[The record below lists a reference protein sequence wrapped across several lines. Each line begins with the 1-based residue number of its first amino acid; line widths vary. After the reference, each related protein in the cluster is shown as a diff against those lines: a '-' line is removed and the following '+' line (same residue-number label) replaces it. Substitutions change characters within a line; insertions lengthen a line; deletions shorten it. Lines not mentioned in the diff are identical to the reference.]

1 MTSEPAP
8 QPGPSQSG
16 ATSSAK
22 TVTTLGNFRSLPRV
36 DHSDILEN
44 WADYASWVC
53 RTSRTLR
60 VSGVLVGD
68 AVAND
73 CEDHAMVILTSRLS
87 KGILQQGRSHVT
99 FIELWSWLDAHYKSN
114 LSEQANDAYSD
125 LVSIKMH
132 PTETIDAYLLRA
144 DSMLALLDA
153 CKYAYSMTKACRSI
167 VKGLLDLLRAIAS
180 P

>member
-1 MTSEPAP
+1 MASYPAL

-16 ATSSAK
+16 ATSSSK
-22 TVTTLGNFRSLPRV
+22 SVTNLGNFRSLPRV
-36 DHSDILEN
+36 DPSDILEN

-68 AVAND
+68 VVADD

-87 KGILQQGRSHVT
+87 KGTLQQGRSHTT
-99 FIELWSWLDAHYKSN
+99 FMELWTWLGAYYKSN

-125 LVSIKMH
+125 RKSTRLNSSH
-132 PTETIDAYLLRA
+132 
-144 DSMLALLDA
+144 
-153 CKYAYSMTKACRSI
+153 
-167 VKGLLDLLRAIAS
+167 LDLSRMPSSA
-180 P
+180 